1 MVEKLIEKL
10 NSPVTKQAP
19 SPPDLRHFRHPVLG
33 PQEARPRQ
41 EEADDTWAE
50 AGGANKVGGTAC

>member
-41 EEADDTWAE
+41 EEADDT
-50 AGGANKVGGTAC
+50 